1 MFHPPSSQ
9 HRRRSKP
16 FTRLRRSRGNRPLVA
31 ILTALA
37 LAVGGQLSAV
47 VGATPATAASNAPT
61 SHACPKLSATRH
73 LTCFALKRTDKK
85 PLSQKARP
93 LSVPSGYGYGPSQLQ
108 AAYNLASAAASNGG
122 NSTVAV
128 VDAYDY
134 GNAASD
140 LAAYRSAA
148 GLPAANFTK
157 VNQNGQ
163 ASPLPSAPP
172 AGDDWTVEEALDLDM
187 VSAICPNCKIVLV
200 EANDDQSDGL
210 FVAENT
216 AASLAGYISNS
227 WGESEVSNQTSLDS
241 QYFNHPGTVMTA
253 SSGDNGYGVIYPA
266 SSSNVVAVGGTS
278 LSSASNARGWSES
291 VWSGAGS
298 GCSSYD
304 PKPSWQTDTGCSN
317 RTVADVAADADPATG
332 VAVYDTSNGNGG
344 WTEVGGTSASSPM
357 IAAVYALAGNAG
369 NNPAQ
374 SLYTNASALN
384 DVTSGANGTCS
395 PDDYLCTGEPG
406 YDGPTGNGT
415 PNGLGA
421 FGGS

>member
-1 MFHPPSSQ
+1 
-9 HRRRSKP
+9 
-16 FTRLRRSRGNRPLVA
+16 
-31 ILTALA
+31 
-37 LAVGGQLSAV
+37 
-47 VGATPATAASNAPT
+47 
-61 SHACPKLSATRH
+61 
-73 LTCFALKRTDKK
+73 
-85 PLSQKARP
+85 
-93 LSVPSGYGYGPSQLQ
+93 
-108 AAYNLASAAASNGG
+108 
-122 NSTVAV
+122 
-128 VDAYDY
+128 
-134 GNAASD
+134 
-140 LAAYRSAA
+140 
-148 GLPAANFTK
+148 
-157 VNQNGQ
+157 
-163 ASPLPSAPP
+163 
-172 AGDDWTVEEALDLDM
+172 M

-200 EANDDQSDGL
+200 EANDDQSNGL
-210 FVAENT
+210 YTAVNT
-216 AASLAGYISNS
+216 AASMAGYVSNS
-227 WGESEVSNQTSLDS
+227 WGGSEDPSDTSLDS
-241 QYFNHPGTVMTA
+241 QYFDHPGVVITA
-253 SSGDNGYGVIYPA
+253 SSGDSGYGVSYPA
-266 SSSNVVAVGGTS
+266 ASANVVAVGGTT
-278 LSSASNARGWSES
+278 LSADSGSARGWDES
-291 VWSGAGS
+291 VWGSSSGGGGAGS